1 MTTIGPREGFRP
13 VRPGS
18 PRTGEERPVSDGGA
32 PSRRSTVTTASP
44 VPDDERIGRALARG
58 EPGALREAYDR
69 HGGWVLAVARRGL
82 GSPHD
87 AEDVT
92 QQVFADAWRGR
103 AGFDPERGV
112 LGAWLAGILRRR
124 IADRL
129 GARGR
134 EARPG
139 AVADV
144 AETGTAGG
152 EPVVRGPAL
161 ADQVVET
168 LLVADELSRLPADQ
182 ARVLRLAVLDELTH
196 QQVATATGL
205 PLGTVKSHLRRG
217 LARLRRRWE
226 AHGAAPDA

>member
-1 MTTIGPREGFRP
+1 
-13 VRPGS
+13 
-18 PRTGEERPVSDGGA
+18 VSDGVA
-32 PSRRSTVTTASP
+32 PSRRSTATTASP
-44 VPDDERIGRALARG
+44 VPDDDRIGRALARG

-139 AVADV
+139 TVADV
-144 AETGTAGG
+144 ADDARG
-152 EPVVRGPAL
+152 EVVRPGPAL

-168 LLVADELSRLPADQ
+168 LLVADELARLPADQ

-226 AHGAAPDA
+226 ADGAPPDA

>member
-1 MTTIGPREGFRP
+1 
-13 VRPGS
+13 
-18 PRTGEERPVSDGGA
+18 VSD
-32 PSRRSTVTTASP
+32 
-44 VPDDERIGRALARG
+44 DDRLGRALARG
-58 EPGALREAYDR
+58 EPDALRDAYDR

-82 GSPHD
+82 GSPQD

-129 GARGR
+129 GTRGR
-134 EARPG
+134 EARVG
-139 AVADV
+139 ARADLAETDDPERGARAEPPVADL
-144 AETGTAGG
+144 
-152 EPVVRGPAL
+152 VVGS
-161 ADQVVET
+161 
-168 LLVADELSRLPADQ
+168 LLVAHELARLPPDQ
-182 ARVLRLAVLDELTH
+182 AMVLRLAVLDELT
-196 QQVATATGL
+196 QRQVAAATGL

-226 AHGAAPDA
+226 ADGAAPDA

>member
-1 MTTIGPREGFRP
+1 M
-13 VRPGS
+13 
-18 PRTGEERPVSDGGA
+18 SDGIV
-32 PSRRSTVTTASP
+32 PSARSTVTTDGP
-44 VPDDERIGRALARG
+44 VNDDDRIGRALVRG
-58 EPGALREAYDR
+58 DPGALRDAYDR
-69 HGGWVLAVARRGL
+69 HGGWVLAVARRSL

-124 IADRL
+124 IADRM

-144 AETGTAGG
+144 AETGGARA
-152 EPVVRGPAL
+152 EAVGPGPNL

-168 LLVADELSRLPADQ
+168 LLVADELARLPADQ

>member
-1 MTTIGPREGFRP
+1 
-13 VRPGS
+13 
-18 PRTGEERPVSDGGA
+18 VSDEVA
-32 PSRRSTVTTASP
+32 PSARSSPVATASP
-44 VPDDERIGRALARG
+44 VSHDDRIGRALARG
-58 EPGALREAYDR
+58 EPGALREAYER
-69 HGGWVLAVARRGL
+69 HGGWVLAVARRAL

-112 LGAWLAGILRRR
+112 LGAWLAGIVRRR
-124 IADRL
+124 VADRL

-144 AETGTAGG
+144 AEDGDARGDAVG
-152 EPVVRGPAL
+152 PGPAL

-168 LLVADELSRLPADQ
+168 LLVADELARLPADQ

>member
-1 MTTIGPREGFRP
+1 
-13 VRPGS
+13 
-18 PRTGEERPVSDGGA
+18 VSDGIA
-32 PSRRSTVTTASP
+32 PSARTSPVATAGP
-44 VPDDERIGRALARG
+44 VPDDDRIGRALARG

-144 AETGTAGG
+144 AGDARG
-152 EPVVRGPAL
+152 EAVGPGPAL

-168 LLVADELSRLPADQ
+168 LLVADELARLPADQ
-182 ARVLRLAVLDELTH
+182 ARVLRLAVLNELTH

-226 AHGAAPDA
+226 ADGAPPDA

>member
-1 MTTIGPREGFRP
+1 M
-13 VRPGS
+13 
-18 PRTGEERPVSDGGA
+18 SDGVA
-32 PSRRSTVTTASP
+32 PSRRSTATTASP
-44 VPDDERIGRALARG
+44 VPDDDRIGRALARG

-139 AVADV
+139 TVADV
-144 AETGTAGG
+144 ADDARG
-152 EPVVRGPAL
+152 EVVRPGPAL

-168 LLVADELSRLPADQ
+168 LLVADELARLPADQ

-196 QQVATATGL
+196 QQVAMATGL

-226 AHGAAPDA
+226 ADGAPPDA

>member
-1 MTTIGPREGFRP
+1 
-13 VRPGS
+13 
-18 PRTGEERPVSDGGA
+18 VSDGVA
-32 PSRRSTVTTASP
+32 PSRRSTATTASP
-44 VPDDERIGRALARG
+44 VPDDDRIGRALARG

-139 AVADV
+139 TVADV
-144 AETGTAGG
+144 ADDARG
-152 EPVVRGPAL
+152 EVVRPGPAL

-168 LLVADELSRLPADQ
+168 LLVADELARLPADQ

-196 QQVATATGL
+196 QQVAMATGL

-226 AHGAAPDA
+226 ADGAPPDA

>member
-1 MTTIGPREGFRP
+1 M
-13 VRPGS
+13 
-18 PRTGEERPVSDGGA
+18 SDGVA
-32 PSRRSTVTTASP
+32 PSRRSTATTASP
-44 VPDDERIGRALARG
+44 VPDDDRIGRALARG

-139 AVADV
+139 TVADV
-144 AETGTAGG
+144 ADDARG
-152 EPVVRGPAL
+152 EVVRPGPAL

-168 LLVADELSRLPADQ
+168 LLVADELARLPADQ

-226 AHGAAPDA
+226 ADGAPPDA